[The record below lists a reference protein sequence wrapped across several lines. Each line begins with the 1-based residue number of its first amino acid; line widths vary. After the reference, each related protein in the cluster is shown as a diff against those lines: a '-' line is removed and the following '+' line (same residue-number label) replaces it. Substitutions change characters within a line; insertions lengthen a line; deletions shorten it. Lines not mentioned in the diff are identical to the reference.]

1 MDKSLIDTILIAGE
15 IAVAILLITSIL
27 FQKQGGGLSSTMG
40 GSGEVY
46 RTKRGA
52 EKILLKVTIALAIV
66 LGLIAIARLL
76 I

>member
-1 MDKSLIDTILIAGE
+1 MDITSINTILIVAEIVVAG
-15 IAVAILLITSIL
+15 LLIVAVL
-27 FQKQGGGLSSTMG
+27 FQRQGGGLSSTLG

-52 EKILLKVTIALAIV
+52 EKFLLQITIGLAIILILIALT
-66 LGLIAIARLL
+66 RLM